1 MLNILIVLIAGVT
14 LAMMTTDPRA
24 STTKVQ
30 KSAWQQTSS
39 PEDVQ
44 KSKLHPKHDTEQF

>member
-14 LAMMTTDPRA
+14 LALMTTDPRA

-39 PEDVQ
+39 TEDVQ
-44 KSKLHPKHDTEQF
+44 NLKFHPKHDTAQF